1 MATISLK
8 QIPGFAW
15 LGRSR
20 PAPSNAKGKAKGAH
34 SGNGGGRGLPP
45 QNRPPVH
52 EPAPQETVI
61 SSVGDIPSYKK
72 ILTIGDDRY
81 EVGEAHRD
89 MLIALALSNG
99 DVWIL
104 AEPQFRKQSYAHVN
118 QLRQQLTSN
127 LQPVSKVASA
137 TKELITSLYA
147 SATRVNSL
155 DADDDYSADEK
166 KLFDSLV
173 HYGYQ
178 ERASDI
184 HIEVRGSR
192 GEVRF
197 RVHSELEPM
206 KTPEKG
212 VFITE
217 KLTQSISYAFNKL
230 GEAGTHS
237 HGNFNKDE
245 NQSVMI
251 PYAINGH
258 AFNLR
263 YQSMKVFDGFDVII
277 RFLQQRAFRPVN
289 DYVDLGYSPD
299 QSAAI
304 RASNTTLKG
313 MVVIAGIPGSGKST
327 SLKYMI
333 RFTPDLRRRKV
344 VLIEDPVEEPVE
356 HTSQISIQRSMK
368 VSAETEQYSPYA
380 EIGPILLRANVNIA
394 VAGEI
399 RDVASAELALS
410 VMESGIKTG
419 ATLHAHSIMGMFP
432 RLTEKKIGFTR
443 DTLTSQQFLNLL
455 ICQDL
460 VPVLCSCKL
469 HAKEHVPEIV
479 EFVADRFRLSTEN
492 MYIKNPDG
500 CEKCHGRGTTDSTI
514 VAELLAPDR
523 KFLQLIRQ
531 GDDYG
536 AEMHW
541 RSMCDRRYDSPNMT
555 GKTIFEHALY
565 KAYLGQIDIRI
576 PERFESYD
584 RYERLWE
591 ISE

>member
-1 MATISLK
+1 MAEISLK
-8 QIPGFAW
+8 QLPGLGW
-15 LGRSR
+15 LARSR
-20 PAPSNAKGKAKGAH
+20 SATTNVKVKGKGAPG
-34 SGNGGGRGLPP
+34 GNGGGRGLPP
-45 QNRPPVH
+45 PIRPASH
-52 EPAPQETVI
+52 EPPQENVI

-81 EVGEAHRD
+81 EVGDAHRD
-89 MLIALALSNG
+89 MLIALALTNG
-99 DVWIL
+99 EVWIL
-104 AEPQFRKQSYAHVN
+104 AEPQFRKNSYAHVN
-118 QLRQQLTSN
+118 QLRQQLASN
-127 LQPVSKVASA
+127 LQPVSKVVLA

-147 SATRVNSL
+147 SATRVNNL
-155 DADDDYSADEK
+155 AADDDYSATEK
-166 KLFDSLV
+166 QLFDTLV

-184 HIEVRGSR
+184 HIEVRGST

-212 VFITE
+212 IYITE
-217 KLTQSISYAFNKL
+217 MLTQSISYAFNKL
-230 GEAGTHS
+230 GEPGTHS
-237 HGNFNKDE
+237 HGNFNKDL
-245 NQSVMI
+245 NQSVTI
-251 PYAINGH
+251 PYVIDGH

-289 DYVDLGYSPD
+289 DFVDLGYSAD

-327 SLKYMI
+327 ALKYMI

-356 HTSQISIQRSMK
+356 YTSQISIQRSMK
-368 VSAETEQYSPYA
+368 VTAESAQYSPYA

-399 RDVASAELALS
+399 RDVDSADLALS

-469 HAKEHVPEIV
+469 HASEHVPEIV
-479 EFVADRFRLSTEN
+479 DFVADRFRLSTEN
-492 MYIKNPDG
+492 MYVKNPNG

-523 KFLQLIRQ
+523 KFLQLIRE

-536 AEMHW
+536 AEVHW
-541 RSMCDRRYDSPNMT
+541 RSSCDHRYDTPNMK

-565 KAYLGQIDIRI
+565 KAYLGEIDIRI

-591 ISE
+591 INE